1 MVIIEAYRE
10 FTCGFD
16 DDGGYPPEFLAQA
29 LGLGFTEITYRVE
42 FLEPAGQRK
51 AHSGEGY
58 PYGISVEISEGKMI
72 ETTGFEIGDSLLDD
86 AYDLS

>member
-1 MVIIEAYRE
+1 M
-10 FTCGFD
+10 GS
-16 DDGGYPPEFLAQA
+16 
-29 LGLGFTEITYRVE
+29 E

-51 AHSGEGY
+51 AHSGEGD